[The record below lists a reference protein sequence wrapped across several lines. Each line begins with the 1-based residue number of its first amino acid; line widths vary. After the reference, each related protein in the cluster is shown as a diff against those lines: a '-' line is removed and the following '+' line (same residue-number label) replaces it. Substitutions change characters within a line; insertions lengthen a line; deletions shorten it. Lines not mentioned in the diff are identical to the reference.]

1 MRLFTRKRLGNQ
13 KYYYSI
19 NLSTLMVERCIE
31 TTYLE
36 SAFRDIME
44 QINAYWSGKTIA
56 MPKIGAGLAGGNWD
70 KILKIIKHHSKDI
83 NVVIYEL

>member
-36 SAFRDIME
+36 SDQYNKF
-44 QINAYWSGKTIA
+44 
-56 MPKIGAGLAGGNWD
+56 KIGNYFKYKWCAKTSLLLI
-70 KILKIIKHHSKDI
+70 KLVLK
-83 NVVIYEL
+83 